1 MREVPFTSKLAFTE
15 DKQPLAL
22 DYFILA
28 SDSEPERYGV
38 KILEK
43 NSGEQAMTFNV
54 TMSIERIYELMD
66 KLSWNSI
73 TPTCL
78 TNMLSAMSGRG

>member
-1 MREVPFTSKLAFTE
+1 MREVPFTSKLAYTE

-28 SDSEPERYGV
+28 TNSEPERYGV

-43 NSGEQAMTFNV
+43 NSGEQAITFNV
-54 TMSIERIYELMD
+54 TMSIERIYDLMD

-78 TNMLSAMSGRG
+78 ITMLSAMSRKG

>member
-1 MREVPFTSKLAFTE
+1 MREVPFTSKLAYTE

-28 SDSEPERYGV
+28 TDSEPERYGI

-54 TMSIERIYELMD
+54 TMSIERIYDLID

-78 TNMLSAMSGRG
+78 KNILSTMARGN